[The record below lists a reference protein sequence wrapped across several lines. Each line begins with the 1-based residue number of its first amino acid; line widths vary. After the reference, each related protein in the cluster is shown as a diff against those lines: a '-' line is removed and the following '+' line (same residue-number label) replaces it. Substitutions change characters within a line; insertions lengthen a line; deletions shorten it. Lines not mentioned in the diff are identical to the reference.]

1 MKKYFNI
8 ELIMTL
14 VILLFIGVLAFQGI
28 VVDDLSDKA
37 MNFPSFVFGVG
48 GILGVAEI
56 IRNVKAVQAVEKRS
70 EVSKRKSV
78 FKNKKNFVQF
88 ALMTLAYLVLLYLL
102 GFVIASIIM
111 VISYGLIRGYE
122 KKWVIIVA
130 GVGIIL
136 LWYVL
141 FTKMIGVRMLTG
153 VLTKGLI

>member
-14 VILLFIGVLAFQGI
+14 VILIFIGVLAFQGT
-28 VVDDLSDKA
+28 VVEDLSDKA
-37 MNFPSFVFGVG
+37 MRFPSFVFSVG

-56 IRNVKAVQAVEKRS
+56 IRNVRSVQAAEKKGQAA
-70 EVSKRKSV
+70 KRKPV
-78 FKNKKNFVQF
+78 FKDWKNFTQF
-88 ALMTLAYLVLLYLL
+88 VLMTLAYLVLLYLL

-111 VISYGLIRGYE
+111 VISYGLLRGYE

-130 GVGIIL
+130 GVGVIL

-141 FTKMIGVRMLTG
+141 FTKVIGVRMLTG
-153 VLTKGLI
+153 VLTMGKI